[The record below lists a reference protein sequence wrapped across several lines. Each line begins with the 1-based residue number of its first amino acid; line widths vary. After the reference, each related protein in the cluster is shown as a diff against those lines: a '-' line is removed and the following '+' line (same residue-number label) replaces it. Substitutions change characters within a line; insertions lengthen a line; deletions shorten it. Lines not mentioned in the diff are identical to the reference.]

1 MPESTTVA
9 TELTSQYITQVAGDL
24 ESNLKEQERIGADIA
39 ALQQQLTALQQD
51 HSVLVNIQ
59 QALGVTHAPDRPAAA
74 AESAAVPTRQQKTEA
89 APPSKRRTRKTTAV
103 RETTA
108 KKPAAHKPT
117 PKAGTTAA
125 RPTLVELIRRHLAE
139 QNEPRS
145 AAEIS
150 TALSQAHPERN
161 IKTKVV
167 RVTTEGLVA
176 KSQAQRTKQ
185 GASVFYTAPPRP
197 GRQLRPGPR
206 RRLKVPAAEATGQ
219 QPAPLWSA
227 SAAFSVRVARVGASL
242 DSFCRGRVLP
252 RTRVTSVAPPHPRQ
266 LERP

>member
-1 MPESTTVA
+1 MSESTTA
-9 TELTSQYITQVAGDL
+9 TTGLTSQYIAQVAGDL
-24 ESNLKEQERIGADIA
+24 ESNVKEQERIGAEIA

-51 HSVLVNIQ
+51 QSVLVNVQ
-59 QALGVTHAPDRPAAA
+59 QALGVTHEPDKRAAA
-74 AESAAVPTRQQKTEA
+74 AESATVLSPQQKTEA
-89 APPSKRRTRKTTAV
+89 ASPSKRRARKTTTV

-117 PKAGTTAA
+117 PKASTTGA

-150 TALSQAHPERN
+150 TALSQAHPERG

-185 GASVFYTAPPRP
+185 GASVFYTAPNTPKP
-197 GRQLRPGPR
+197 
-206 RRLKVPAAEATGQ
+206 TT
-219 QPAPLWSA
+219 APQTEKKPDDTN
-227 SAAFSVRVARVGASL
+227 R
-242 DSFCRGRVLP
+242 
-252 RTRVTSVAPPHPRQ
+252 
-266 LERP
+266 

>member
-1 MPESTTVA
+1 MSESTAVA
-9 TELTSQYITQVAGDL
+9 TGLTSQYIAQVAGDL
-24 ESNLKEQERIGADIA
+24 ESNFKEQERIGAEIA
-39 ALQQQLTALQQD
+39 ALQGQLTALQQD

-59 QALGVTHAPDRPAAA
+59 QALGVTHEPDRPSAP
-74 AESAAVPTRQQKTEA
+74 AESAAVPSPQQKTEA
-89 APPSKRRTRKTTAV
+89 APPRKRRARKTTAPQ
-103 RETTA
+103 ESTTA

-125 RPTLVELIRRHLAE
+125 RLTLVELIRRHLAE

-185 GASVFYTAPPRP
+185 GASVFYTAPNK
-197 GRQLRPGPR
+197 QE
-206 RRLKVPAAEATGQ
+206 PAT
-219 QPAPLWSA
+219 APQ
-227 SAAFSVRVARVGASL
+227 
-242 DSFCRGRVLP
+242 
-252 RTRVTSVAPPHPRQ
+252 TEKTSEGTDR
-266 LERP
+266 

>member
-1 MPESTTVA
+1 MPESTIAA
-9 TELTSQYITQVAGDL
+9 TGLTSQYIAQVAGDL
-24 ESNLKEQERIGADIA
+24 ESNFKEQERIGAEIA

-59 QALGVTHAPDRPAAA
+59 QALGVTHEPDGPTAA
-74 AESAAVPTRQQKTEA
+74 AESAAVRSPQQKTEA
-89 APPSKRRTRKTTAV
+89 ESPNKRRTRKTTAV

-117 PKAGTTAA
+117 PTVSTTAA

-150 TALSQAHPERN
+150 TALSQAHPERT

-185 GASVFYTAPPRP
+185 GASVFYTTPTAPKP
-197 GRQLRPGPR
+197 
-206 RRLKVPAAEATGQ
+206 TT
-219 QPAPLWSA
+219 APQTEEKPDDTD
-227 SAAFSVRVARVGASL
+227 R
-242 DSFCRGRVLP
+242 
-252 RTRVTSVAPPHPRQ
+252 
-266 LERP
+266 

>member
-1 MPESTTVA
+1 MSESTAVA
-9 TELTSQYITQVAGDL
+9 TELTSQYAAQVAGDL

-59 QALGVTHAPDRPAAA
+59 QALGVPHGPDGPSATAEKAAA
-74 AESAAVPTRQQKTEA
+74 PSPQQKTET
-89 APPSKRRTRKTTAV
+89 APPGKRRTRKTPAV

-108 KKPAAHKPT
+108 KKPAAPKPT
-117 PKAGTTAA
+117 PKAGTTTA

-185 GASVFYTAPPRP
+185 GSSVFYTAPAAPEP
-197 GRQLRPGPR
+197 VTAPQAGEKPDDTGR
-206 RRLKVPAAEATGQ
+206 
-219 QPAPLWSA
+219 
-227 SAAFSVRVARVGASL
+227 
-242 DSFCRGRVLP
+242 
-252 RTRVTSVAPPHPRQ
+252 
-266 LERP
+266 

>member
-1 MPESTTVA
+1 MPESTTAA
-9 TELTSQYITQVAGDL
+9 TGLTSQYIAQVAGDL
-24 ESNLKEQERIGADIA
+24 ESNVQEQERIGADIA

-51 HSVLVNIQ
+51 QSVLVNIQ
-59 QALGVTHAPDRPAAA
+59 QALGVTHEPDKPSAA
-74 AESAAVPTRQQKTEA
+74 AESAVVPTPQQKTEA
-89 APPSKRRTRKTTAV
+89 ASPSKRRARKTTTV

-108 KKPAAHKPT
+108 RKPAARKPT
-117 PKAGTTAA
+117 PKASTTGV

-150 TALSQAHPERN
+150 TALSQAHPERG

-185 GASVFYTAPPRP
+185 GASVFYTAPNTPEP
-197 GRQLRPGPR
+197 TTAPQ
-206 RRLKVPAAEATGQ
+206 AEK
-219 QPAPLWSA
+219 
-227 SAAFSVRVARVGASL
+227 
-242 DSFCRGRVLP
+242 
-252 RTRVTSVAPPHPRQ
+252 TSESSGH
-266 LERP
+266 